1 MHEQTIVV
9 AGVGLIGGS
18 IAAAVR
24 AVSPGIRVVGVGRNP
39 ERLQQA
45 LQKGLITDWVQ
56 EISVSS
62 IPKDSLGV
70 VCLPVDQIPQ
80 MAVALLRAG
89 CSAVTDAGSTKQ
101 TICERLRGEQQ
112 FVGAHPIAGSEQ
124 AGFEHADAQLFQ
136 GRVCVLCPSGA
147 SAEALQRVSGF
158 WSSLGLIV
166 KELEPAEHDWILAL
180 TSHLPHV
187 LAAVAAGVVT
197 DEQLVFTGSGFR
209 DTTRIAAGSADVWTS
224 ILMQNSSACVAAIE
238 QATGLLERFREVIRD
253 GDSAALRSL
262 WEASAE
268 RRRKL

>member
-1 MHEQTIVV
+1 M
-9 AGVGLIGGS
+9 
-18 IAAAVR
+18 
-24 AVSPGIRVVGVGRNP
+24 VGVGRNP

-112 FVGAHPIAGSEQ
+112 FVGAHLIAGSEQ

-136 GRVCVLCPSGA
+136 GARLCVMPVRSKCRG
-147 SAEALQRVSGF
+147 
-158 WSSLGLIV
+158 
-166 KELEPAEHDWILAL
+166 
-180 TSHLPHV
+180 
-187 LAAVAAGVVT
+187 VAAG
-197 DEQLVFTGSGFR
+197 EWLLVESGFDREGAGTGGARLDSGTNEPFAARAGSGGCGR
-209 DTTRIAAGSADVWTS
+209 
-224 ILMQNSSACVAAIE
+224 
-238 QATGLLERFREVIRD
+238 
-253 GDSAALRSL
+253 GDR
-262 WEASAE
+262 
-268 RRRKL
+268 